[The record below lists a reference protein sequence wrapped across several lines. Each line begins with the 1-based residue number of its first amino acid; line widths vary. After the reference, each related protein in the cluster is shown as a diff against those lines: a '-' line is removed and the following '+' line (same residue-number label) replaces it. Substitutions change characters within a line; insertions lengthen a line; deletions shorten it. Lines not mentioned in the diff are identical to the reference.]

1 MKITK
6 NSLIKALRTFIQ
18 SAVGYLAVHLAL
30 IDFSDSKQALKT
42 ALTGLGVSAV
52 SAGLCAVM
60 NLEKKGDNSNDN
72 G

>member
-6 NSLIKALRTFIQ
+6 NSLIKAFRTFIQ
-18 SAVGYLAVHLAL
+18 SAIAYLAVNFAL
-30 IDFSDSKQALKT
+30 IDFSDSKQAVKT
-42 ALTGLGVSAV
+42 ALVGLGVSAL

-60 NLEKKGDNSNDN
+60 NLERKGDDSNDN